1 MASKYAHLRGNVP
14 VQQTE
19 RDEAVTKFMEEF
31 RKEDTTTGAAAKRF
45 NDLTAEK
52 AKLTEQLNT
61 LNQKLDAADYLMQD
75 RLDADGSDAVSADG
89 YTWSISCEPFPVCE
103 DPEAI
108 VKYLKRKKM
117 ADMLVLKT
125 SELASRLRNLV
136 KDEALN
142 NELKVKVTTDAEG
155 KEVREVRSNV
165 PGVKV
170 FLKQT
175 LSRTKSSTGR
185 SKA

>member
-1 MASKYAHLRGNVP
+1 MASKYAHLKGVVP
-14 VQQTE
+14 IQRDE
-19 RDEAVTKFMEEF
+19 RDEAVTAFMKEF
-31 RKEDTTTGAAAKRF
+31 QEADKTNGAAAKRY
-45 NDLTAEK
+45 NDLVAEK
-52 AKLTEQLNT
+52 AGLAEKLKTIS
-61 LNQKLDAADYLMQD
+61 QKLEAAEYLFLD
-75 RLDADGSDAVSADG
+75 RLDADGSDAVSAEG
-89 YTWSISCEPFPVCE
+89 YTWSSSCEPFPICE

-117 ADMLVLKT
+117 GSILVLKV

-142 NELKVKVTTDAEG
+142 NELKVVETIVDG
-155 KEVREVRSNV
+155 KPVREVRSNV

-170 FLKQT
+170 FLKET